1 MKGEVVI
8 FCYLLLL
15 LLLKVVLIV
24 VAVVVVVVTVR
35 MLKSGE
41 DEILNEMILKLIS
54 IVVELKSIS
63 E

>member
-1 MKGEVVI
+1 M
-8 FCYLLLL
+8 

-24 VAVVVVVVTVR
+24 VAVVVVVTVR

-41 DEILNEMILKLIS
+41 DEILNEMILILIS

>member
-24 VAVVVVVVTVR
+24 VAVVVVTVR

>member
-1 MKGEVVI
+1 M
-8 FCYLLLL
+8 

-24 VAVVVVVVTVR
+24 VAVVVVVTVR